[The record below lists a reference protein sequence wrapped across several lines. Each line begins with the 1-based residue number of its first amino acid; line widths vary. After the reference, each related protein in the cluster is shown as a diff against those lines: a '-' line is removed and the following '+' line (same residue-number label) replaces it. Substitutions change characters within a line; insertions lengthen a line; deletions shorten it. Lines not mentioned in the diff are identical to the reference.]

1 MRRQSRAGERIGAF
15 CILKAGHER
24 RLIEARRSR
33 LRLRQF
39 TGALCFFVLAI
50 AAAAAWAQTPQ
61 PDAAPPPTET
71 TPAQAQQAIEV
82 LQDPEKRAALIE
94 TLQTIA
100 KAPKPTPAPAAAPAT
115 APATPAPTPAASAP
129 TPAAAPAV
137 APIIDG
143 GLGARLLLQASNEI
157 DDLSRQFTLSASA
170 LMSLPLLWRWLVQT
184 ATDSYSQTRL
194 LDFLMRAVIIFGGAV
209 VVEHLVR
216 LALRRPFAAL
226 EARAS
231 HRSIKAANSGEK
243 PSHEAQTVRTR
254 RFLRLK
260 RILGRAPY
268 ALARLVLEIAPIVVF
283 AIAGNLL
290 LATQV
295 GEGVDAN
302 ARLAI
307 LSLIKAYI
315 ICRTIM
321 SLTRAFAC
329 DKAPATSLFILP
341 RDAAAYLETWMR
353 RIVGLTIFG
362 VAFAHVGLALGM
374 HPLAYEALVK
384 FVVLISHLLLVVVT
398 LQCRQTV
405 AALIRAP
412 EGRTGFVSRL
422 RNHVAAV
429 WHYFAIFANLALW
442 TIWALHIQNGYDV
455 VAYYAFTAIVTLALA
470 RAATIAAL
478 GGMDRLTHVA
488 TPREN
493 FREIETRANRYYPAV
508 RSLVSAVITFIA
520 LMVVFQLWGFD
531 AFAWFRS
538 GQIGATLVSAVLTIS
553 VAVIIALA
561 IWESCD
567 AAIERHLASLS
578 RSGRYAR
585 AARLTTL
592 LPTLRTVLAL
602 SILIVVGMTALS
614 EIGVNIA
621 PLLAGAG
628 IVGIAVG
635 FGSQKL
641 VQDVIT
647 GLFLLLENAMQV
659 GDFVTVAGLSG
670 TVEYLSIRTIRLRA
684 SDGSVHVIPF
694 SSVTTVTNANRGVG
708 NAAVSV
714 NLAFDEDTDKASHM
728 LVEIAAEMRKDK
740 KFGPMMRGDLALWGV
755 DKVDGSMTTIV
766 GQIECTDSGRWPVQ
780 REFNRRMKIRFQEK
794 GVAIAYP
801 GQTRLISDEIAM
813 VRSRFARQE
822 GGDEPSPIT
831 AKSG

>member
-1 MRRQSRAGERIGAF
+1 
-15 CILKAGHER
+15 LH
-24 RLIEARRSR
+24 
-33 LRLRQF
+33 LRQF
-39 TGALCFFVLAI
+39 TGAFCFFVLTI
-50 AAAAAWAQTPQ
+50 AAAAAWAQAPT
-61 PDAAPPPTET
+61 PDAASPPPESVATS
-71 TPAQAQQAIEV
+71 AQAQQAIDV
-82 LQDPEKRAALIE
+82 LQDPTKRAALIE

-100 KAPKPTPAPAAAPAT
+100 NASKPASAPAPAA
-115 APATPAPTPAASAP
+115 TPV
-129 TPAAAPAV
+129 AAP
-137 APIIDG
+137 IEDG
-143 GLGARLLLQASNEI
+143 SLGARLLLRASNEI

-184 ATDSYSQTRL
+184 ATDAYSQARI
-194 LDFLMRAVIIFGGAV
+194 LDFLMRAAIILGGALII
-209 VVEHLVR
+209 EYLIR
-216 LALRRPFAAL
+216 FALRRPFAAL

-231 HRSIKAANSGEK
+231 HRSTTGSNPAEKASRET
-243 PSHEAQTVRTR
+243 QTARTR

-268 ALARLVLEIAPIVVF
+268 AFARLILEVAPIVAF

-290 LATQV
+290 LATEV
-295 GEGVDAN
+295 GGGAEAN

-315 ICRTIM
+315 ICRAFM
-321 SLTRAFAC
+321 SLTRALAC
-329 DKAPATSLFILP
+329 HKAPATSLFILP
-341 RDAAAYLETWMR
+341 RDTAAYLETWTR

-362 VAFAHVGLALGM
+362 VAFAHVAMALGM
-374 HPLAYEALVK
+374 HPLAYQALVK
-384 FVVLISHLLLVVVT
+384 FVVLIAHLLLVVVT
-398 LQCRQTV
+398 LQCRRSV
-405 AALIRAP
+405 AALIRAR
-412 EGRTGFVSRL
+412 EGQSGFVAHL
-422 RNHVAAV
+422 RNRLAAV

-442 TIWALHIQNGYDV
+442 TIWALRIQNGYDAV
-455 VAYYAFTAIVTLALA
+455 GYYAFTAIVTLMLV

-478 GGMDRLTHVA
+478 GGMDRLTHA
-488 TPREN
+488 AAPHEN

-508 RSLVSAVITFIA
+508 RSLVSVVIAAIG
-520 LMVVFQLWGFD
+520 LLILFQLWGFD
-531 AFAWFRS
+531 AIAWFRS
-538 GQIGATLVSAVLTIS
+538 GEIGASLVSAIATIS
-553 VAVIIALA
+553 VAIIIALA

-567 AAIERHLASLS
+567 ATIERHLARLS

-602 SILIVVGMTALS
+602 AILIVVGMTALS
-614 EIGVNIA
+614 AVGVNIA

-628 IVGIAVG
+628 IIGIAVG

-659 GDFVTVAGLSG
+659 GDFVTLAGLSG

-708 NAAVSV
+708 NAAVSI
-714 NLAFDEDTDKASHM
+714 NLAFDEDTDKASQM
-728 LVEIAAEMRKDK
+728 LLEIAAEMRKDK
-740 KFGPMMRGDLALWGV
+740 KFGLMMRGDLALWGV
-755 DKVDGSMTTIV
+755 DKVDGSMATIV

-794 GVAIAYP
+794 GVAIANP
-801 GQTRLISDEIAM
+801 GQTRLISDEIPLM
-813 VRSRFARQE
+813 RSRFARQE
-822 GGDEPSPIT
+822 QDAEPSPLIV
-831 AKSG
+831 KSG